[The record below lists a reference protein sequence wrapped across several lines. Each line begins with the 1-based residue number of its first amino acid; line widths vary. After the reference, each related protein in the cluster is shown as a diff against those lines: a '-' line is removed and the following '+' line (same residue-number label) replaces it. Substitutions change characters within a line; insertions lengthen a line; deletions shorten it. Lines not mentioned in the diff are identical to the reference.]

1 MRRPLQLPIVFGF
14 VALLLAMVSAASAPV
29 PAPTL
34 PVVAGDYVPG
44 ELIVRF
50 KDTALTDPRPN
61 LAIQRLAPLAV
72 QRLSAPGLARVVLP
86 VGEDVSRAV
95 SRYQADP
102 AVLYAQP
109 NFRYR
114 AQRLPN
120 DARFNQLWALQNA
133 GQNVTAGRYT
143 ANNPGAAG
151 NDMDLPAAWELVHDC
166 RQIVVAVLDSGVNYT
181 HEDLAANMWDGSA
194 LGLPHHGYDFFDNDA
209 DPMPADGDGH
219 GTHVAG
225 AIAAHGDNA
234 VGTTGLC
241 WRARLMALRVLDASG
256 GTTAT
261 VVRALR
267 FAVDQGARVINLSL
281 GGSGYDPA
289 FEAELVYAAQRDVVV
304 VAAAGNDGHDL
315 DGEARFYPC
324 SFKFDN
330 LLCVAALD
338 QSYALASFSNYG
350 SRSVH
355 LAAPGTNTLSTWPGL
370 TTQEDFVGGW
380 NTSASGWRATQ
391 CGFGA
396 ALVNPAHWCVG
407 GGYGVNAD
415 DRVTKTFDFAGLR
428 GAGAALW
435 YFLLTAD
442 GGDRL
447 SIAYDANGDAFGI
460 GSIRQ
465 PLTTVA
471 PNPVGGHALGLRDCL
486 SATCQIGFQFVSDGA
501 GTDRGPAVFGMTV
514 HRAETGSTYYEVADG
529 TSMATPH
536 VSGIAALVWSYNPN
550 YTARDVVNAVKN
562 GGDAIPLLQ
571 SYTTTGRAA
580 DAWGALR
587 YLHAPDGVRASR
599 R

>member
-1 MRRPLQLPIVFGF
+1 MRRPVQLPIVFGF
-14 VALLLAMVSAASAPV
+14 VALLAAMVPAASAPV
-29 PAPTL
+29 TAPTL
-34 PVVAGDYVPG
+34 PLVAGDYVPG

-72 QRLSAPGLARVVLP
+72 QRLGVPGVAHVVLP

-120 DARFNQLWALQNA
+120 DTRFDQLWALRNA
-133 GQNVTAGRYT
+133 GQPVTAGRYT

-151 NDMDLPAAWELVHDC
+151 NDMDLSSAWELVHDC
-166 RQIVVAVLDSGVNYT
+166 RRIIVAVLDSGVNYT

-194 LGLPHHGYDFFDNDA
+194 LGLPNHGYDFFDNDA

-225 AIAAHGDNA
+225 AIAAHGDNG
-234 VGTTGLC
+234 VGTTGIC
-241 WRARLMALRVLDASG
+241 WRARVMALRVLDADG

-304 VAAAGNDGHDL
+304 VAAAGNDGRDL

-350 SRSVH
+350 SRTVH

-370 TTQEDFVGGW
+370 STQEDFLGGW
-380 NTSASGWRATQ
+380 NTSSGGWRATQ

-396 ALVNPAHWCVG
+396 ALVNPANWCVG

-428 GAGAALW
+428 GAGVALW

-447 SIAYDANGDAFGI
+447 SIAYDANGDAFGN

-465 PLTTVA
+465 SLTTAA
-471 PNPVGGHALGLRDCL
+471 PNLVGGFTLGMRHCL
-486 SATCQIGFQFVSDGA
+486 SATCQIGFQFVSDDD
-501 GTDRGPAVFGMTV
+501 GTGRGPAVFGMTV
-514 HRAETGSTYYEVADG
+514 HRAETGSTHYEVADG

-562 GGDAIPLLQ
+562 GGDAIPLLP

-580 DAWGALR
+580 DALGALR